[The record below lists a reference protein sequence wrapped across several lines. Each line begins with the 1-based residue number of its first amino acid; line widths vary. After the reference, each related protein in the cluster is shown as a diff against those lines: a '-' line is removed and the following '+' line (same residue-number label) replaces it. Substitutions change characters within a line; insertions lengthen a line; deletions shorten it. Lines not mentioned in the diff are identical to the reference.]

1 MIVSLV
7 EKHIGL
13 RDNSDCEIGEDYIK
27 VVIDRLDITSLPSP
41 LSKQQQLDSIDA
53 RQRVLV
59 SMSYDSVY
67 DEKTRAKIAE
77 RSKIPIRN
85 DYIPPLNRFLQE
97 KGIDPTKPYRVFYS
111 ERTFEYIFLQNKVEK

>member
-1 MIVSLV
+1 MAALV
-7 EKHIGL
+7 ERHVGL
-13 RDNSDCEIGEDYIK
+13 RDNPDCEIGEDYTKII
-27 VVIDRLDITSLPSP
+27 IDDIDIMKLPSP
-41 LSKQQQLDSIDA
+41 LSKQRQLDNIDA

-85 DYIPPLNRFLQE
+85 DYIPPLNRLLQDR
-97 KGIDPTKPYRVFYS
+97 GIDITRPYRVFYS
-111 ERTFEYIFLQNKVEK
+111 ERTYEYIFFQNKR